1 MAEYKLIFLVVAEWP
16 LRISVYRSFLWLV
29 HFHYSKKGCSNL
41 LPWMYKQVA
50 RRERVSGILR
60 LLYKLCIKTSCF
72 QPPVL
77 DNCYLSILSISG
89 IPQLSSGSLVIR
101 WSICCRNRGCSL
113 LHTAKC
119 VPTPLSALQLP
130 KQSAYTS
137 GSLHCY
143 LLSTSRL
150 SPWMS
155 FFFFFNSL
163 TDFLTGLQGG
173 EKGMKK
179 VSSPYLAGSLKIF

>member
-1 MAEYKLIFLVVAEWP
+1 MTPKNQCLQIFSLV
-16 LRISVYRSFLWLV
+16 S
-29 HFHYSKKGCSNL
+29 L
-41 LPWMYKQVA
+41 LPLFQEGLLQSPTLNVQEVA

-89 IPQLSSGSLVIR
+89 ILSSGSLVIR
-101 WSICCRNRGCSL
+101 WSIFCRNHGCSL

-155 FFFFFNSL
+155 FFIFF
-163 TDFLTGLQGG
+163 
-173 EKGMKK
+173 
-179 VSSPYLAGSLKIF
+179 